1 MLPNKD
7 PAGSD
12 DAEPRTTPPS
22 SGSGKKKKS
31 N

>member
-22 SGSGKKKKS
+22 SGSGEEKK
-31 N
+31 